1 MKTINK
7 TQQGFTLVELIIV
20 IVILGILAVTAAPRF
35 LNFQGDAKESVLEGI
50 AGSLKSGVKIVEGK
64 AIIAGLNTAALAC
77 FDKAKNAVVAAT
89 APNGGGAATCSG
101 TDQVSITYGSPARN
115 EASIRAVAD
124 FSGDIAVVLE
134 SVTTGTATKVFIA
147 NNAAD
152 AAAATA
158 SATTGCFV
166 SYAPATMNGS
176 VITPADVKV
185 VGGNCN

>member
-1 MKTINK
+1 MKSINK

-64 AIIAGLNTAALAC
+64 AIIAGLNTAVLAC
-77 FDKAKNAVVAAT
+77 FDTAKNAVVAAT
-89 APNGGGAATCSG
+89 TPSGGGTATCSG
-101 TDQVSITYGSPARN
+101 TDQVSITYGSPALN

-124 FSGDIAVVLE
+124 FSGDIAVVVE
-134 SVTTGTATKVFIA
+134 TGTTPTKVFIA
-147 NNAAD
+147 NNATD

-158 SATTGCFV
+158 SATAGCFV
-166 SYAPATMNGS
+166 SYTPATINGT